1 MLLYVHRTRTT
12 SSFTQLLSS
21 VRGFEFCVTLCPQK
35 PWAATSFTQLL
46 GSEMRLGSMLL
57 YVAGSTQTIKTIIL
71 GTGNPGR
78 PPHLSHRSWA
88 LRCALFQCYFSS
100 KKKRKKERKDKKKKK
115 KKKKRQ
121 EKRQEKRKR
130 KKKRERKKQK
140 QNRSLLGTPQD
151 GYLLF
156 HCSWTP
162 RRAFF

>member
-35 PWAATSFTQLL
+35 PWAATPFTQLL

-100 KKKRKKERKDKKKKK
+100 KKKRKK
-115 KKKKRQ
+115 KKRQ
-121 EKRQEKRKR
+121 EKKKRKKEEKRKEKR
-130 KKKRERKKQK
+130 KKEKKKREKNNNKQK
-140 QNRSLLGTPQD
+140 TEA
-151 GYLLF
+151 Y
-156 HCSWTP
+156 
-162 RRAFF
+162 